1 MKLKQQFVEN
11 DVDYEV
17 QEGSRGAIRL
27 RPWRMAL
34 FALLAI
40 IILAS
45 FIIITTQAIE
55 IREQAETI
63 QELCSQLQRTVGPL
77 PTPCPIP

>member
-1 MKLKQQFVEN
+1 MKLEQQFGEN
-11 DVDYEV
+11 DVDYGVEKR
-17 QEGSRGAIRL
+17 SLGAIRL
-27 RPWRMAL
+27 RPWQMAL

-45 FIIITTQAIE
+45 FIIITSQAIE

-63 QELCSQLQRTVGPL
+63 QELCSHLQKTVDPL
-77 PTPCPIP
+77 PTPCLNP